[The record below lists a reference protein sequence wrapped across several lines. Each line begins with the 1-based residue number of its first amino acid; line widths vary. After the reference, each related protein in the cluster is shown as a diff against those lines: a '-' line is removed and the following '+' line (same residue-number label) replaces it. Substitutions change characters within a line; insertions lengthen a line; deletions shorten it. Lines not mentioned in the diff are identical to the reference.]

1 MEYERQERGIL
12 LLLCAVVS
20 VISLI
25 LFPASESVKKVV
37 ADPIVTTVN
46 NTVKINKTN
55 VNNPESNNSLIINN
69 NPIYQAS
76 GWTVGLLKL
85 KSAGFSQEVE
95 SIFENGIMNGV
106 GKVTNLEAW
115 IFSPIGTHG
124 FGHGVI
130 TKDKQMIT
138 WTAHDISGTNNK
150 NGTATYRGLI
160 IFNDGNPTGKLAFI
174 NNCHRHIIMT
184 GFLMPSITFLATYPI
199 GSSTFQVDN
208 SKGGRNKHFVDESL

>member
-25 LFPASESVKKVV
+25 LFPASESVRKVV

-55 VNNPESNNSLIINN
+55 VNNPESNNSLII
-69 NPIYQAS
+69 
-76 GWTVGLLKL
+76 
-85 KSAGFSQEVE
+85 
-95 SIFENGIMNGV
+95 
-106 GKVTNLEAW
+106 
-115 IFSPIGTHG
+115 
-124 FGHGVI
+124 
-130 TKDKQMIT
+130 
-138 WTAHDISGTNNK
+138 NNK

-184 GFLMPSITFLATYPI
+184 GFLMPSITFLAT
-199 GSSTFQVDN
+199 
-208 SKGGRNKHFVDESL
+208 

>member
-130 TKDKQMIT
+130 TTKDKQMIT

-150 NGTATYRGLI
+150 NVEIEIISNSCYEFQLLMVRYIILGVDMSKHGKFVSIYR
-160 IFNDGNPTGKLAFI
+160 
-174 NNCHRHIIMT
+174 
-184 GFLMPSITFLATYPI
+184 
-199 GSSTFQVDN
+199 
-208 SKGGRNKHFVDESL
+208 